1 MDDTPHPNSQIPAA
15 PEPMRRVPKQERSR
29 MMVRAIVD
37 AALRIL
43 REHGRAGLSTTAL
56 ELVSGVPKA
65 SIYDYFPSLDAVV
78 AEVFADVARQGVT
91 AQRGHELQPGI
102 SATRIVLS
110 ITDPA
115 LGVHRE
121 LLRLDADFY
130 RRYSGFYDLWAL
142 FDECMQVRDAGPQL
156 LRQLIEG
163 CPDVPP
169 GADARM
175 LAYALG
181 RAVQHTSYA
190 MLRDD
195 PAFIDNPQFRPLL
208 IRLGV
213 AILCGAGPV
222 AAEI

>member
-1 MDDTPHPNSQIPAA
+1 MDDTQHPNSQIPAV

-65 SIYDYFPSLDAVV
+65 SIYDYFPNLDAVV
-78 AEVFADVARQGVT
+78 AEAFADVARQGVT
-91 AQRGHELQPGI
+91 RQRDNEPVAGAAAAH
-102 SATRIVLS
+102 IVQS
-110 ITDPA
+110 IVDPA
-115 LGVHRE
+115 LNVHRE

-142 FDECMQVRDAGPQL
+142 FDDCMQMRDAGPTL
-156 LRQLIEG
+156 LRQLIER

-195 PAFIDNPQFRPLL
+195 PTFIDSPRFRPLL

-213 AILCGAGPV
+213 AILCGADAV
-222 AAEI
+222 KI